1 MPELPEVETARRG
14 IAPHLVGR
22 RIRRL
27 EVREWR
33 LRWPISRRLPAA
45 LRGRAIEA
53 VGRRGKY
60 LLIRAGGG
68 TLLWHLGMSGSLR
81 VLADP
86 PPPGPHDHVD
96 LELSG
101 GTVLRF
107 RDPRR
112 FGSLHWIGG
121 DPLRHRLL
129 AGLGPEPLGEDF
141 GGDWLH
147 ARSRGRRAAVKTF
160 LMDARVVVGVG
171 NIYASEALFEAGV
184 APSRPAGRI
193 SRARYGRL
201 AEAVREVLARSI
213 EAGGTTLRDFTEADG
228 RPGYFARELRVY
240 GRAGEPCV
248 RCGEPVRVRT
258 LGQRSSFYC
267 PRCQR

>member
-81 VLADP
+81 ALADP

-112 FGSLHWIGG
+112 FGSLHWTGG

-141 GGDWLH
+141 GGGWLH

-184 APSRPAGRI
+184 APSRPAGRV

-201 AEAVREVLARSI
+201 AAAVREVLARSI

-248 RCGEPVRVRT
+248 RCGEPVRVKT

>member
-33 LRWPISRRLPAA
+33 LRWPIGRRLPAT

-81 VLADP
+81 ALADP

-112 FGSLHWIGG
+112 FGSLHWTRAATRCATACWPGSG
-121 DPLRHRLL
+121 
-129 AGLGPEPLGEDF
+129 
-141 GGDWLH
+141 
-147 ARSRGRRAAVKTF
+147 RSRWGRPSAAT
-160 LMDARVVVGVG
+160 GCT
-171 NIYASEALFEAGV
+171 
-184 APSRPAGRI
+184 
-193 SRARYGRL
+193 RAR
-201 AEAVREVLARSI
+201 
-213 EAGGTTLRDFTEADG
+213 ADG
-228 RPGYFARELRVY
+228 A
-240 GRAGEPCV
+240 
-248 RCGEPVRVRT
+248 
-258 LGQRSSFYC
+258 
-267 PRCQR
+267 PR

>member
-33 LRWPISRRLPAA
+33 LRWPVSRRLPAT
-45 LRGRAIEA
+45 LRGRTIEA
-53 VGRRGKY
+53 VGQRGKY

-96 LELSG
+96 LALAG
-101 GTVLRF
+101 GAALRF

-112 FGSLHWIGG
+112 FGSLHWTAG

-129 AGLGPEPLGEDF
+129 AGLGPEPLGANF

-160 LMDARVVVGVG
+160 LMDARVVAGVG
-171 NIYASEALFEAGV
+171 NIYASEALFEAGI
-184 APSRPAGRI
+184 APSRPAGRV
-193 SRARYGRL
+193 SRARYDRL
-201 AEAVREVLARSI
+201 AAAVREVLARSI
-213 EAGGTTLRDFTEADG
+213 AAGGTTLRDFTEADG

-240 GRAGEPCV
+240 GRAGAPCV
-248 RCGEPVRVRT
+248 RCGEPVRART

-267 PRCQR
+267 PKCQR